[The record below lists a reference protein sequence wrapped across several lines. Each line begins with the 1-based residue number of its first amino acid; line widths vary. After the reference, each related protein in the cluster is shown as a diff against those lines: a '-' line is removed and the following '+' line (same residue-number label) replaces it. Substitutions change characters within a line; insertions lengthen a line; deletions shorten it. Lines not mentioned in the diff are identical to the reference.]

1 MKLNLTFFELL
12 PGIIIFE
19 FFSNGFYIKII
30 YRALSFLPMK
40 MSIASFAFC
49 FQFLHGEYKFSLLNA
64 S

>member
-12 PGIIIFE
+12 SDIIIFE

-30 YRALSFLPMK
+30 YRAFFLPMK